1 MITAKPAR
9 KAANNTKRTAPN
21 PALPDPHT
29 AMRAQLK
36 GMGLS
41 DKQVEAMIQASVDN
55 Q

>member
-1 MITAKPAR
+1 MATAKPAK

-21 PALPDPHT
+21 PGLLDPHT